1 LAFTGS
7 EIKKLRQRLGWS
19 VAEMARRLGCDS
31 ELIHAWEC
39 GSSRPDND
47 ALNQMHSLQQYAD
60 ANSHQTAQ
68 KPQLE
73 KETETRQLSQMNRHD
88 LN

>member
-1 LAFTGS
+1 MSFTGS

-19 VAEMARRLGCDS
+19 AAEMARRLGCDTDLLNS
-31 ELIHAWEC
+31 WEC

-47 ALNQMHSLQQYAD
+47 ALNQMHAL
-60 ANSHQTAQ
+60 HQHAEAASDKTAQ
-68 KPQLE
+68 TPQLE
-73 KETETRQLSQMNRHD
+73 KETESRHLSQLNLHD

>member
-1 LAFTGS
+1 MAFTS
-7 EIKKLRQRLGWS
+7 TEIKKLRQRLGWS

-31 ELIHAWEC
+31 VLITAWEC

-47 ALNQMHSLQQYAD
+47 AINQMHALHDHAESA
-60 ANSHQTAQ
+60 STRTAQ

-73 KETETRQLSQMNRHD
+73 QETELRHLSQLNHHD